1 MHVLIWRKDFHEDFG
16 CLQDLTAILPTQTI
30 LPWADQ
36 NQLQDLQGRRGG
48 DQKLWRFSGFI
59 YMYVTH
65 FLKCRS

>member
-48 DQKLWRFSGFI
+48 GGTKSYDGFLVL
-59 YMYVTH
+59 YTCM
-65 FLKCRS
+65 